1 MYVVTGCICDHN
13 LEQSTNKYISDFLI
27 ESDIFLI
34 IQQQYNNIMSQLLQF
49 NNLIYLAAFIY
60 AVYSV
65 FKYLSKTM
73 NLKQL
78 LIQNGLNLSI
88 VLSILI
94 TSYNSSN
101 AIIIYMILTPI
112 VIIAYLVYFI
122 KTDLKK

>member
-1 MYVVTGCICDHN
+1 
-13 LEQSTNKYISDFLI
+13 
-27 ESDIFLI
+27 
-34 IQQQYNNIMSQLLQF
+34 MSQLLQF

-65 FKYLSKTM
+65 FCYLNDTM